1 MTLDAAAAAGPFE
14 EEFVDAGAADVEAAG
29 CVVARPAAGGA
40 GGPELLL
47 VHRPAAVGRGADW
60 GWPKG
65 KVEPGEHPTTA
76 AVRETEEETGV
87 RTHLGP
93 PVRPQRYDLPD
104 GRTKRVRYWLARLQ
118 PGESAST
125 PFPDEVDEVAWCS
138 PERARELLTYPAD
151 VEVLEEALALGPL
164 RPTWPLVV
172 LRHAKAVKRAD
183 WDGAEADRPLLDR
196 GHAQARDLAPVLA
209 SFDLRR
215 IVSSPWS
222 RCLQTVLPLAE
233 LTGLPV
239 LEEDGLTEAA
249 HVQDPDAGAAVLR
262 GLLALGGGSVVC
274 SHGPVLPGLLEL
286 TAGHDEDPA
295 RREAELLPKLAKGEL
310 VVAHVAGHG
319 EGAVVVAAERHR
331 A

>member
-1 MTLDAAAAAGPFE
+1 MTVDADAGAGPSE
-14 EEFVDAGAADVEAAG
+14 EEFVDLGAADVEAAG
-29 CVVARPAAGGA
+29 CVVARPDATGSGGFD
-40 GGPELLL
+40 LLL
-47 VHRPAAVGRGADW
+47 VHRPPTAERGADW

-65 KVEPGEHPTTA
+65 KLEPGEHPTTA

-93 PVRPQRYDLPD
+93 PLRPQRYVLPD
-104 GRTKRVRYWLARLQ
+104 GRSKRVRYWLARLE

-138 PERARELLTYPAD
+138 PERARELLTHAAD
-151 VEVLEEALALGPL
+151 VEVLDGALALGPL

-172 LRHAKAVKRAD
+172 LRHAKAVKRDD
-183 WDGAEADRPLLDR
+183 WDGTEADRPLLDR

-209 SFDLRR
+209 AFDLRR

-249 HVQDPDAGAAVLR
+249 HGQDPGAGAAVLR
-262 GLLALGGGSVVC
+262 GLLAAGGGSVVC
-274 SHGPVLPGLLEL
+274 SHGPVLPSLQGL
-286 TAGHDEDPA
+286 AADHDHDPA
-295 RREAELLPKLAKGEL
+295 RRAGELLPKLAKGEL
-310 VVAHVAGHG
+310 VVAHLAGHG